1 MKTKIYRCLSP
12 PDSVPGYANQTII
25 DHLKKNG
32 TATSTELYNL
42 SSKRSEPLKWLLE
55 KHYIGELLPVKVEWE
70 TEDNPQAFMDDQE
83 RRAKD
88 KFKIKME
95 WKKKVMEEAI
105 QQGSMTKKEMDQD
118 FISLYKVMNPEYKK
132 ILYSIVPD
140 CLTASLPLLP

>member
-1 MKTKIYRCLSP
+1 MYKLLSS
-12 PDSVPGYANQTII
+12 PDSVSGYAEQRII

-55 KHYIGELLPVKVEWE
+55 QNYIGELLPIKVEMQYE
-70 TEDNPQAFMDDQE
+70 PDPQAFME
-83 RRAKD
+83 YCENREKTE
-88 KFKIKME
+88 FKIKME
-95 WKKKVMEEAI
+95 WKKKSMEEAI
-105 QQGSMTKKEMDQD
+105 QLGSMTKKEMDQD
-118 FISLYKVMNPEYKK
+118 FINLYKVMNPEYKK